1 MDIFK
6 SFFDSVHILFMG
18 FWGLFVIL
26 FMISLLG
33 VILNLRNQRNIR
45 DSLQSDISDQALKP
59 PGGIRYIADLQN
71 ELGIRRLG
79 EVQSLVKGEKFVT
92 WCFVDQDETVVSE
105 VVDLPTLEPMLQFS
119 TWFSDEALVETIYP
133 AGENINDP
141 FYRSHG
147 IGTTIEDAY
156 QHHINQVKDFQRSHG
171 APMRLGTMHE
181 WMERELVFQRLYR
194 DRKNKSQ
201 FFRQHIVPTLAYFY
215 AAMVLFGLGMAEDF
229 IGSPLLCGGVVI
241 LSLPFFAAIIWS
253 NLHHGRKPVSFNEE
267 HRSPEALKTDSK
279 LVYAFLLFVI
289 LGIIFIDLGYGNNI
303 APAVPIITF
312 IFITLSII
320 NQIKAGRASK
330 GDG

>member
-1 MDIFK
+1 
-6 SFFDSVHILFMG
+6 
-18 FWGLFVIL
+18 
-26 FMISLLG
+26 
-33 VILNLRNQRNIR
+33 
-45 DSLQSDISDQALKP
+45 
-59 PGGIRYIADLQN
+59 
-71 ELGIRRLG
+71 
-79 EVQSLVKGEKFVT
+79 
-92 WCFVDQDETVVSE
+92 
-105 VVDLPTLEPMLQFS
+105 
-119 TWFSDEALVETIYP
+119 
-133 AGENINDP
+133 
-141 FYRSHG
+141 
-147 IGTTIEDAY
+147 
-156 QHHINQVKDFQRSHG
+156 
-171 APMRLGTMHE
+171 
-181 WMERELVFQRLYR
+181 
-194 DRKNKSQ
+194 
-201 FFRQHIVPTLAYFY
+201 
-215 AAMVLFGLGMAEDF
+215 MVLFGLGMAEDF